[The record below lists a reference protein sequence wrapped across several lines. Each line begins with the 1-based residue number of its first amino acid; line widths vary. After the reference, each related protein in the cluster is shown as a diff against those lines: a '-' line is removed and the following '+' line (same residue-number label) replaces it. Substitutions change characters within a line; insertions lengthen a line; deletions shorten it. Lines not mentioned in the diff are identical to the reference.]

1 MMKQSRLILS
11 VVVCFFLGACTQER
25 SSHLDIFYTADVQGF
40 YASRPEP
47 RFANQPAGGYGVLK
61 SFLASRT
68 EPYLLFDGG
77 NWFGAAPEAA
87 ITQGAYQMSFL
98 KALPYSAAS
107 VSDKDFMFG
116 WPALRGIVRELSYPV
131 LVSNLKLDNQIP
143 WPMHDYQ
150 IFTHQGMKIGVFG
163 LVSPDVVQRYR
174 TRLTGFV
181 VQDPVQVAQEMVSRL
196 QGKGVDFI
204 ILLSSLGDNTSDA
217 PAEALLVEEV
227 PGIHLI
233 LSANKDREAPETD
246 RVNQPS
252 FVYPGA
258 KLDSV
263 AHVRVDLD
271 KNNQVKEVTFEDI
284 PLLKQKW
291 DEDADLSAL
300 ALRLQ
305 TETEHKLNARVS
317 TAEEKIL
324 TALARESVLGDLLT
338 DCLHKWARLDGVV
351 LNSDSIRSFLPQGTI
366 TEYDLYK
373 MYPYGDNITFLTMRG
388 EAFLKALEASL
399 EAKDNFPQIAGFRVE
414 YDPKAPTGEKIK
426 KVFLSPSGRLVRPQ
440 ETYRFAVTDHVL
452 AGGFGHDYF
461 IDSLEFKNTFVD
473 ARQIM
478 RACLI
483 RQKKIA
489 LPKTGRW
496 KAL

>member
-1 MMKQSRLILS
+1 MKLSRWILCI
-11 VVVCFFLGACTQER
+11 VGCFFLAACTQEE
-25 SSHLDIFYTADVQGF
+25 SSHLDIFYTADVQGV
-40 YASRPEP
+40 YSSRPEP
-47 RFANQPAGGYGVLK
+47 RFANQIVGGYGVLA
-61 SFLASRT
+61 SFLAGRN

-87 ITQGAYQMSFL
+87 ITQGAYQTSFL

-116 WPALRGIVRELSYPV
+116 WPALRGIVRELPYPV

-150 IFTHQGMKIGVFG
+150 IFTRQGMKIGVFG
-163 LVSPDVVQRYR
+163 LVSPDTVQNHR
-174 TRLTGFV
+174 TRLTGFS
-181 VQDPVQVAQEMVSRL
+181 VQDPVEAAREMVGRF
-196 QGKGVDFI
+196 QNKGVNFI
-204 ILLSSLGDNTSDA
+204 ILLSSLGDNTADA
-217 PAEALLVEEV
+217 PAEALLAEEV

-233 LSANKDREAPETD
+233 LSANKDREVPETD
-246 RVNQPS
+246 RVNQTYI
-252 FVYPGA
+252 VYPGA
-258 KLDSV
+258 KLDSI
-263 AHVRVDLD
+263 AHIRVELD
-271 KNNQVKEVTFEDI
+271 RNHQVKDLTFEDI
-284 PLLKQKW
+284 PLLKQNW
-291 DEDADLSAL
+291 GEESEIAAH

-305 TETEHKLNARVS
+305 EETQHKLNARIS

-324 TALARESVLGDLLT
+324 TALARESVLGDLLA
-338 DCLHKWARLDGVV
+338 DCLHKWARLDGVII
-351 LNSDSIRSFLPQGTI
+351 NSDSIRSSLPKGTV

-399 EAKDNFPQIAGFRVE
+399 DTRDNFPQIAGFRVE
-414 YDPKAPTGEKIK
+414 YDPQAPAGEKIK

-440 ETYRFAVTDHVL
+440 ETYRLAVTDHVL

-496 KAL
+496 NAL